1 MNNTYTMKTRPN
13 ILETGTPLFCDLYH
27 LTMAQAWFLDGKAE
41 DYKVSEAFFRKCPFG
56 GSYLMTAGLGEFMQW
71 LERWHFSKEDIES
84 LKNDRN
90 EDGSRIF
97 NDEFLQFLEG
107 QELKVTIRA
116 VPEGELVF
124 PNEPVYSVSG
134 PNWQVELAE
143 AALLNIF
150 NAQSLI
156 ATKASRMAYAAN
168 LDGKKRPLLEFG
180 VRRGHELGGFSETR
194 AAFIGGAAGTSNK
207 AAAKHYGIRAAGTM
221 AHSFVMSYEREVD
234 AFKAFMRGNPHNT
247 TLLVDTYDTREG
259 IKNAIRAAKE
269 TGIKL
274 MGIRIDSGDLAYW
287 GNEARRLL
295 CEAEMPDVR
304 LAASNDLDEYL
315 IENLIMVQK
324 APYDIF
330 AAGTKLV
337 TAYDTPALN
346 VGVTPI
352 ELRETVYL
360 CAPFVG
366 FPKTLNALGVI
377 NEVFAERGIKLP
389 LESQG
394 KTAEEERFAAGSA
407 IQQPLYGNEIKE
419 ALAVLPGN
427 MGEDAARFL
436 TEFCFGD
443 IYTRGGLDVKTREL
457 LAIGILVTTG
467 NMQTLQSHIAGSIR
481 AGNSPETVTAAI
493 IQCMPY
499 VGFPNA
505 LNALKVLKD
514 TLK

>member
-1 MNNTYTMKTRPN
+1 MLKGIM
-13 ILETGTPLFCDLYH
+13 GVAVAVLF
-27 LTMAQAWFLDGKAE
+27 
-41 DYKVSEAFFRKCPFG
+41 
-56 GSYLMTAGLGEFMQW
+56 
-71 LERWHFSKEDIES
+71 
-84 LKNDRN
+84 
-90 EDGSRIF
+90 
-97 NDEFLQFLEG
+97 
-107 QELKVTIRA
+107 
-116 VPEGELVF
+116 
-124 PNEPVYSVSG
+124 SVSAAPAAVTEQG
-134 PNWQVELAE
+134 GENMSRTEICKQNYRRLFNGE
-143 AALLNIF
+143 ALTDAGNDPEMMKMLQKYIF
-150 NAQSLI
+150 GEVFAVGSL
-156 ATKASRMAYAAN
+156 
-168 LDGKKRPLLEFG
+168 D
-180 VRRGHELGGFSETR
+180 
-194 AAFIGGAAGTSNK
+194 
-207 AAAKHYGIRAAGTM
+207 
-221 AHSFVMSYEREVD
+221 
-234 AFKAFMRGNPHNT
+234 
-247 TLLVDTYDTREG
+247 
-259 IKNAIRAAKE
+259 IKNR
-269 TGIKL
+269 
-274 MGIRIDSGDLAYW
+274 
-287 GNEARRLL
+287 
-295 CEAEMPDVR
+295 EMLTVVSLSAQQALPQ
-304 LAASNDLDEYL
+304 L
-315 IENLIMVQK
+315 K
-324 APYDIF
+324 AH
-330 AAGTKLV
+330 ANA
-337 TAYDTPALN
+337 ALN

-419 ALAVLPGN
+419 VLAGLPGN

>member
-1 MNNTYTMKTRPN
+1 MLKGIMGVAVAVLFSVSAAPAAVTEQGGENMSRTEICKQNYRRLFNGEALTDAGNDPEMMKMLQKYIFGEVFAVGSLDIKTR
-13 ILETGTPLFCDLYH
+13 EM
-27 LTMAQAWFLDGKAE
+27 LTVVSLSAQQALPQLKAH
-41 DYKVSEAFFRKCPFG
+41 A
-56 GSYLMTAGLGEFMQW
+56 
-71 LERWHFSKEDIES
+71 
-84 LKNDRN
+84 
-90 EDGSRIF
+90 
-97 NDEFLQFLEG
+97 
-107 QELKVTIRA
+107 
-116 VPEGELVF
+116 
-124 PNEPVYSVSG
+124 
-134 PNWQVELAE
+134 
-143 AALLNIF
+143 
-150 NAQSLI
+150 NA
-156 ATKASRMAYAAN
+156 
-168 LDGKKRPLLEFG
+168 
-180 VRRGHELGGFSETR
+180 
-194 AAFIGGAAGTSNK
+194 
-207 AAAKHYGIRAAGTM
+207 
-221 AHSFVMSYEREVD
+221 
-234 AFKAFMRGNPHNT
+234 
-247 TLLVDTYDTREG
+247 
-259 IKNAIRAAKE
+259 
-269 TGIKL
+269 
-274 MGIRIDSGDLAYW
+274 
-287 GNEARRLL
+287 
-295 CEAEMPDVR
+295 
-304 LAASNDLDEYL
+304 
-315 IENLIMVQK
+315 
-324 APYDIF
+324 
-330 AAGTKLV
+330 
-337 TAYDTPALN
+337 ALN

-419 ALAVLPGN
+419 ALAGLPGN

-457 LAIGILVTTG
+457 LAIGIIVTTG

>member
-1 MNNTYTMKTRPN
+1 MLKGIMGVAVAVLFSVSAAPAAVTEQGGENMSRTEICKQNYRRLFNGEALTDAGNDPEMMKMLQKYIFGEVFAVGSLDIKTR
-13 ILETGTPLFCDLYH
+13 EM
-27 LTMAQAWFLDGKAE
+27 LTVVSLSAQQALPQLKAH
-41 DYKVSEAFFRKCPFG
+41 A
-56 GSYLMTAGLGEFMQW
+56 
-71 LERWHFSKEDIES
+71 
-84 LKNDRN
+84 
-90 EDGSRIF
+90 
-97 NDEFLQFLEG
+97 
-107 QELKVTIRA
+107 
-116 VPEGELVF
+116 
-124 PNEPVYSVSG
+124 
-134 PNWQVELAE
+134 
-143 AALLNIF
+143 
-150 NAQSLI
+150 NA
-156 ATKASRMAYAAN
+156 
-168 LDGKKRPLLEFG
+168 
-180 VRRGHELGGFSETR
+180 
-194 AAFIGGAAGTSNK
+194 
-207 AAAKHYGIRAAGTM
+207 
-221 AHSFVMSYEREVD
+221 
-234 AFKAFMRGNPHNT
+234 
-247 TLLVDTYDTREG
+247 
-259 IKNAIRAAKE
+259 
-269 TGIKL
+269 
-274 MGIRIDSGDLAYW
+274 
-287 GNEARRLL
+287 
-295 CEAEMPDVR
+295 
-304 LAASNDLDEYL
+304 
-315 IENLIMVQK
+315 
-324 APYDIF
+324 
-330 AAGTKLV
+330 
-337 TAYDTPALN
+337 ALN

-419 ALAVLPGN
+419 VLAGLPGN

>member
-1 MNNTYTMKTRPN
+1 MLKGIMGVAVAVLFSVSAAAAAVIEQGGENMSRTEICKQNYRRLFNGEALTDAGNDPEMMKMLQKYIFGEVFAVGSLDIKTR
-13 ILETGTPLFCDLYH
+13 EM
-27 LTMAQAWFLDGKAE
+27 LTVVSLSAQQALPQLKAH
-41 DYKVSEAFFRKCPFG
+41 A
-56 GSYLMTAGLGEFMQW
+56 
-71 LERWHFSKEDIES
+71 
-84 LKNDRN
+84 
-90 EDGSRIF
+90 
-97 NDEFLQFLEG
+97 
-107 QELKVTIRA
+107 
-116 VPEGELVF
+116 
-124 PNEPVYSVSG
+124 
-134 PNWQVELAE
+134 
-143 AALLNIF
+143 
-150 NAQSLI
+150 NA
-156 ATKASRMAYAAN
+156 
-168 LDGKKRPLLEFG
+168 
-180 VRRGHELGGFSETR
+180 
-194 AAFIGGAAGTSNK
+194 
-207 AAAKHYGIRAAGTM
+207 
-221 AHSFVMSYEREVD
+221 
-234 AFKAFMRGNPHNT
+234 
-247 TLLVDTYDTREG
+247 
-259 IKNAIRAAKE
+259 
-269 TGIKL
+269 
-274 MGIRIDSGDLAYW
+274 
-287 GNEARRLL
+287 
-295 CEAEMPDVR
+295 
-304 LAASNDLDEYL
+304 
-315 IENLIMVQK
+315 
-324 APYDIF
+324 
-330 AAGTKLV
+330 
-337 TAYDTPALN
+337 ALN

-419 ALAVLPGN
+419 ALAGLPGN

>member
-1 MNNTYTMKTRPN
+1 MLKGIM
-13 ILETGTPLFCDLYH
+13 GVAVAVLF
-27 LTMAQAWFLDGKAE
+27 
-41 DYKVSEAFFRKCPFG
+41 
-56 GSYLMTAGLGEFMQW
+56 
-71 LERWHFSKEDIES
+71 
-84 LKNDRN
+84 
-90 EDGSRIF
+90 
-97 NDEFLQFLEG
+97 
-107 QELKVTIRA
+107 
-116 VPEGELVF
+116 
-124 PNEPVYSVSG
+124 SVSAAPAAVTEQG
-134 PNWQVELAE
+134 GENMSRTEICKQNYRRLFNGE
-143 AALLNIF
+143 ALTDVGNDPEMMKMLQKYIF
-150 NAQSLI
+150 GEVFAVGSL
-156 ATKASRMAYAAN
+156 
-168 LDGKKRPLLEFG
+168 D
-180 VRRGHELGGFSETR
+180 
-194 AAFIGGAAGTSNK
+194 
-207 AAAKHYGIRAAGTM
+207 
-221 AHSFVMSYEREVD
+221 
-234 AFKAFMRGNPHNT
+234 
-247 TLLVDTYDTREG
+247 
-259 IKNAIRAAKE
+259 IKNR
-269 TGIKL
+269 
-274 MGIRIDSGDLAYW
+274 
-287 GNEARRLL
+287 
-295 CEAEMPDVR
+295 EMLTVVSLSAQQALPQ
-304 LAASNDLDEYL
+304 L
-315 IENLIMVQK
+315 K
-324 APYDIF
+324 AH
-330 AAGTKLV
+330 ANA
-337 TAYDTPALN
+337 ALN

-419 ALAVLPGN
+419 ALAGLPGN

-467 NMQTLQSHIAGSIR
+467 NMQTLQSHIVGSIR

>member
-1 MNNTYTMKTRPN
+1 MLKGIMGVAVAVLFSVSAAPAAVTEQGGENMSRTEICKQNYRRLFNGEALTDAGNDPEMMKMLQKYIFGEVFAVGSLDIKTR
-13 ILETGTPLFCDLYH
+13 EM
-27 LTMAQAWFLDGKAE
+27 LTVVSLSAQQALPQLKAH
-41 DYKVSEAFFRKCPFG
+41 A
-56 GSYLMTAGLGEFMQW
+56 
-71 LERWHFSKEDIES
+71 
-84 LKNDRN
+84 
-90 EDGSRIF
+90 
-97 NDEFLQFLEG
+97 
-107 QELKVTIRA
+107 
-116 VPEGELVF
+116 
-124 PNEPVYSVSG
+124 
-134 PNWQVELAE
+134 
-143 AALLNIF
+143 
-150 NAQSLI
+150 NA
-156 ATKASRMAYAAN
+156 
-168 LDGKKRPLLEFG
+168 
-180 VRRGHELGGFSETR
+180 
-194 AAFIGGAAGTSNK
+194 
-207 AAAKHYGIRAAGTM
+207 
-221 AHSFVMSYEREVD
+221 
-234 AFKAFMRGNPHNT
+234 
-247 TLLVDTYDTREG
+247 
-259 IKNAIRAAKE
+259 
-269 TGIKL
+269 
-274 MGIRIDSGDLAYW
+274 
-287 GNEARRLL
+287 
-295 CEAEMPDVR
+295 
-304 LAASNDLDEYL
+304 
-315 IENLIMVQK
+315 
-324 APYDIF
+324 
-330 AAGTKLV
+330 
-337 TAYDTPALN
+337 ALN

-366 FPKTLNALGVI
+366 FPKTLHALGVI

-419 ALAVLPGN
+419 ALAGLPGN

>member
-1 MNNTYTMKTRPN
+1 MLKGIMGVAVAVLFSVSAAPAAVTEQGGENMSRTEICKQNYRRLFNGEALTDAGNDPEMMKMLQKYIFGEVFAVGSLDIKTR
-13 ILETGTPLFCDLYH
+13 EM
-27 LTMAQAWFLDGKAE
+27 LTVVSLSAQQALPQLKAH
-41 DYKVSEAFFRKCPFG
+41 A
-56 GSYLMTAGLGEFMQW
+56 
-71 LERWHFSKEDIES
+71 
-84 LKNDRN
+84 
-90 EDGSRIF
+90 
-97 NDEFLQFLEG
+97 
-107 QELKVTIRA
+107 
-116 VPEGELVF
+116 
-124 PNEPVYSVSG
+124 
-134 PNWQVELAE
+134 
-143 AALLNIF
+143 
-150 NAQSLI
+150 NA
-156 ATKASRMAYAAN
+156 
-168 LDGKKRPLLEFG
+168 
-180 VRRGHELGGFSETR
+180 
-194 AAFIGGAAGTSNK
+194 
-207 AAAKHYGIRAAGTM
+207 
-221 AHSFVMSYEREVD
+221 
-234 AFKAFMRGNPHNT
+234 
-247 TLLVDTYDTREG
+247 
-259 IKNAIRAAKE
+259 
-269 TGIKL
+269 
-274 MGIRIDSGDLAYW
+274 
-287 GNEARRLL
+287 
-295 CEAEMPDVR
+295 
-304 LAASNDLDEYL
+304 
-315 IENLIMVQK
+315 
-324 APYDIF
+324 
-330 AAGTKLV
+330 
-337 TAYDTPALN
+337 ALN

-394 KTAEEERFAAGSA
+394 KTAEEERFAAGFA
-407 IQQPLYGNEIKE
+407 IQQPLYVNEIKE
-419 ALAVLPGN
+419 ALAGLPGN

>member
-1 MNNTYTMKTRPN
+1 MLKGIMGVAVAVLFSVSAAPAAVTEQGGENMSRTEICKQNYRRLFNGEALIDAGNDPEMMKMLQKYIFGEVFAVGSLDIKTR
-13 ILETGTPLFCDLYH
+13 EM
-27 LTMAQAWFLDGKAE
+27 LTVVSLSAQQALPQLKAH
-41 DYKVSEAFFRKCPFG
+41 A
-56 GSYLMTAGLGEFMQW
+56 
-71 LERWHFSKEDIES
+71 
-84 LKNDRN
+84 
-90 EDGSRIF
+90 
-97 NDEFLQFLEG
+97 
-107 QELKVTIRA
+107 
-116 VPEGELVF
+116 
-124 PNEPVYSVSG
+124 
-134 PNWQVELAE
+134 
-143 AALLNIF
+143 
-150 NAQSLI
+150 NA
-156 ATKASRMAYAAN
+156 
-168 LDGKKRPLLEFG
+168 
-180 VRRGHELGGFSETR
+180 
-194 AAFIGGAAGTSNK
+194 
-207 AAAKHYGIRAAGTM
+207 
-221 AHSFVMSYEREVD
+221 
-234 AFKAFMRGNPHNT
+234 
-247 TLLVDTYDTREG
+247 
-259 IKNAIRAAKE
+259 
-269 TGIKL
+269 
-274 MGIRIDSGDLAYW
+274 
-287 GNEARRLL
+287 
-295 CEAEMPDVR
+295 
-304 LAASNDLDEYL
+304 
-315 IENLIMVQK
+315 
-324 APYDIF
+324 
-330 AAGTKLV
+330 
-337 TAYDTPALN
+337 ALN

-419 ALAVLPGN
+419 ALAGLPGN

>member
-1 MNNTYTMKTRPN
+1 MLKGIMGVAVAVLFSVSAAPAAVTEQGGENMSRTEICKQNYRRLFNGEALTDAGNDPEMMKMLQKYIFGEVFAVGSLDIKTR
-13 ILETGTPLFCDLYH
+13 EM
-27 LTMAQAWFLDGKAE
+27 LTVVSLSAQQALPQLKAH
-41 DYKVSEAFFRKCPFG
+41 A
-56 GSYLMTAGLGEFMQW
+56 
-71 LERWHFSKEDIES
+71 
-84 LKNDRN
+84 
-90 EDGSRIF
+90 
-97 NDEFLQFLEG
+97 
-107 QELKVTIRA
+107 
-116 VPEGELVF
+116 
-124 PNEPVYSVSG
+124 
-134 PNWQVELAE
+134 
-143 AALLNIF
+143 
-150 NAQSLI
+150 NA
-156 ATKASRMAYAAN
+156 
-168 LDGKKRPLLEFG
+168 
-180 VRRGHELGGFSETR
+180 
-194 AAFIGGAAGTSNK
+194 
-207 AAAKHYGIRAAGTM
+207 
-221 AHSFVMSYEREVD
+221 
-234 AFKAFMRGNPHNT
+234 
-247 TLLVDTYDTREG
+247 
-259 IKNAIRAAKE
+259 
-269 TGIKL
+269 
-274 MGIRIDSGDLAYW
+274 
-287 GNEARRLL
+287 
-295 CEAEMPDVR
+295 
-304 LAASNDLDEYL
+304 
-315 IENLIMVQK
+315 
-324 APYDIF
+324 
-330 AAGTKLV
+330 
-337 TAYDTPALN
+337 ALN

-394 KTAEEERFAAGSA
+394 KTDEEERFAAGSA

-419 ALAVLPGN
+419 ALAGLPGN

>member
-1 MNNTYTMKTRPN
+1 MSRTEICKQNYRRLFKGEALTDAGNDPEMMKMLQKYIFGEVFAVGSLDIKTR
-13 ILETGTPLFCDLYH
+13 EM
-27 LTMAQAWFLDGKAE
+27 LTVVSLSAQQALPQLKAH
-41 DYKVSEAFFRKCPFG
+41 A
-56 GSYLMTAGLGEFMQW
+56 
-71 LERWHFSKEDIES
+71 
-84 LKNDRN
+84 
-90 EDGSRIF
+90 
-97 NDEFLQFLEG
+97 
-107 QELKVTIRA
+107 
-116 VPEGELVF
+116 
-124 PNEPVYSVSG
+124 
-134 PNWQVELAE
+134 
-143 AALLNIF
+143 
-150 NAQSLI
+150 NA
-156 ATKASRMAYAAN
+156 
-168 LDGKKRPLLEFG
+168 
-180 VRRGHELGGFSETR
+180 
-194 AAFIGGAAGTSNK
+194 
-207 AAAKHYGIRAAGTM
+207 
-221 AHSFVMSYEREVD
+221 
-234 AFKAFMRGNPHNT
+234 
-247 TLLVDTYDTREG
+247 
-259 IKNAIRAAKE
+259 
-269 TGIKL
+269 
-274 MGIRIDSGDLAYW
+274 
-287 GNEARRLL
+287 
-295 CEAEMPDVR
+295 
-304 LAASNDLDEYL
+304 
-315 IENLIMVQK
+315 
-324 APYDIF
+324 
-330 AAGTKLV
+330 
-337 TAYDTPALN
+337 ALN

-419 ALAVLPGN
+419 ALAGLPGN

-467 NMQTLQSHIAGSIR
+467 NMQTLQSHIVGSIR

>member
-1 MNNTYTMKTRPN
+1 MLKGIMGVAVAVLFSVSAAPAAVTEQGGENMSRTEICKQNYRRLFNGEALTDAGNDPEMMKMLQKYIFGEVFAVGSLDIKTR
-13 ILETGTPLFCDLYH
+13 EM
-27 LTMAQAWFLDGKAE
+27 LTVVSLSVQQALPQLKAH
-41 DYKVSEAFFRKCPFG
+41 A
-56 GSYLMTAGLGEFMQW
+56 
-71 LERWHFSKEDIES
+71 
-84 LKNDRN
+84 
-90 EDGSRIF
+90 
-97 NDEFLQFLEG
+97 
-107 QELKVTIRA
+107 
-116 VPEGELVF
+116 
-124 PNEPVYSVSG
+124 
-134 PNWQVELAE
+134 
-143 AALLNIF
+143 
-150 NAQSLI
+150 NA
-156 ATKASRMAYAAN
+156 
-168 LDGKKRPLLEFG
+168 
-180 VRRGHELGGFSETR
+180 
-194 AAFIGGAAGTSNK
+194 
-207 AAAKHYGIRAAGTM
+207 
-221 AHSFVMSYEREVD
+221 
-234 AFKAFMRGNPHNT
+234 
-247 TLLVDTYDTREG
+247 
-259 IKNAIRAAKE
+259 
-269 TGIKL
+269 
-274 MGIRIDSGDLAYW
+274 
-287 GNEARRLL
+287 
-295 CEAEMPDVR
+295 
-304 LAASNDLDEYL
+304 
-315 IENLIMVQK
+315 
-324 APYDIF
+324 
-330 AAGTKLV
+330 
-337 TAYDTPALN
+337 ALN

-419 ALAVLPGN
+419 ALAGLPGN

>member
-1 MNNTYTMKTRPN
+1 MLKGIMGVAVAVLFSVSAAPAAVTEQGGENMSRTEICKQNYRRLFKGEALTDAGNDPEMMKMLQKYIFGEVFAVGSLDIKTR
-13 ILETGTPLFCDLYH
+13 EM
-27 LTMAQAWFLDGKAE
+27 LTVVSLSAQQALPQLKAH
-41 DYKVSEAFFRKCPFG
+41 A
-56 GSYLMTAGLGEFMQW
+56 
-71 LERWHFSKEDIES
+71 
-84 LKNDRN
+84 
-90 EDGSRIF
+90 
-97 NDEFLQFLEG
+97 
-107 QELKVTIRA
+107 
-116 VPEGELVF
+116 
-124 PNEPVYSVSG
+124 
-134 PNWQVELAE
+134 
-143 AALLNIF
+143 
-150 NAQSLI
+150 NA
-156 ATKASRMAYAAN
+156 
-168 LDGKKRPLLEFG
+168 
-180 VRRGHELGGFSETR
+180 
-194 AAFIGGAAGTSNK
+194 
-207 AAAKHYGIRAAGTM
+207 
-221 AHSFVMSYEREVD
+221 
-234 AFKAFMRGNPHNT
+234 
-247 TLLVDTYDTREG
+247 
-259 IKNAIRAAKE
+259 
-269 TGIKL
+269 
-274 MGIRIDSGDLAYW
+274 
-287 GNEARRLL
+287 
-295 CEAEMPDVR
+295 
-304 LAASNDLDEYL
+304 
-315 IENLIMVQK
+315 
-324 APYDIF
+324 
-330 AAGTKLV
+330 
-337 TAYDTPALN
+337 ALN

-419 ALAVLPGN
+419 ALAGLPGN

>member
-1 MNNTYTMKTRPN
+1 MLKGIMGVAVAVLFSVSAAPAAVTEQGGENMSRTEICKQNYRRLFNGEALTDAGNDPEMMKMLQKYIFGEVFAVGSLDIKTR
-13 ILETGTPLFCDLYH
+13 EM
-27 LTMAQAWFLDGKAE
+27 LTVVSLSAQQALPQLKAH
-41 DYKVSEAFFRKCPFG
+41 A
-56 GSYLMTAGLGEFMQW
+56 
-71 LERWHFSKEDIES
+71 
-84 LKNDRN
+84 
-90 EDGSRIF
+90 
-97 NDEFLQFLEG
+97 
-107 QELKVTIRA
+107 
-116 VPEGELVF
+116 
-124 PNEPVYSVSG
+124 
-134 PNWQVELAE
+134 
-143 AALLNIF
+143 
-150 NAQSLI
+150 NA
-156 ATKASRMAYAAN
+156 
-168 LDGKKRPLLEFG
+168 
-180 VRRGHELGGFSETR
+180 
-194 AAFIGGAAGTSNK
+194 
-207 AAAKHYGIRAAGTM
+207 
-221 AHSFVMSYEREVD
+221 
-234 AFKAFMRGNPHNT
+234 
-247 TLLVDTYDTREG
+247 
-259 IKNAIRAAKE
+259 
-269 TGIKL
+269 
-274 MGIRIDSGDLAYW
+274 
-287 GNEARRLL
+287 
-295 CEAEMPDVR
+295 
-304 LAASNDLDEYL
+304 
-315 IENLIMVQK
+315 
-324 APYDIF
+324 
-330 AAGTKLV
+330 
-337 TAYDTPALN
+337 ALN

-389 LESQG
+389 LESQW

-419 ALAVLPGN
+419 ALAGLPGN

>member
-1 MNNTYTMKTRPN
+1 MSRTEICKQNYRRLFNGEALTDAGNDPEMMKMLQKYIFGEVFAVGSLDIKTR
-13 ILETGTPLFCDLYH
+13 EM
-27 LTMAQAWFLDGKAE
+27 LTVVSLSAQQALPQLKAH
-41 DYKVSEAFFRKCPFG
+41 A
-56 GSYLMTAGLGEFMQW
+56 
-71 LERWHFSKEDIES
+71 
-84 LKNDRN
+84 
-90 EDGSRIF
+90 
-97 NDEFLQFLEG
+97 
-107 QELKVTIRA
+107 
-116 VPEGELVF
+116 
-124 PNEPVYSVSG
+124 
-134 PNWQVELAE
+134 
-143 AALLNIF
+143 
-150 NAQSLI
+150 NA
-156 ATKASRMAYAAN
+156 
-168 LDGKKRPLLEFG
+168 
-180 VRRGHELGGFSETR
+180 
-194 AAFIGGAAGTSNK
+194 
-207 AAAKHYGIRAAGTM
+207 
-221 AHSFVMSYEREVD
+221 
-234 AFKAFMRGNPHNT
+234 
-247 TLLVDTYDTREG
+247 
-259 IKNAIRAAKE
+259 
-269 TGIKL
+269 
-274 MGIRIDSGDLAYW
+274 
-287 GNEARRLL
+287 
-295 CEAEMPDVR
+295 
-304 LAASNDLDEYL
+304 
-315 IENLIMVQK
+315 
-324 APYDIF
+324 
-330 AAGTKLV
+330 
-337 TAYDTPALN
+337 ALN

-394 KTAEEERFAAGSA
+394 KTAEEERFAAGFV

-419 ALAVLPGN
+419 ALAGLPGN

>member
-1 MNNTYTMKTRPN
+1 MLKGIMGVAVAVLFSVSVASAAVIEQGGENMSRTEICKQNYRRLFNGEALTDAGNDPEMMKMIQKYIFGEVFAVGSLDIKTR
-13 ILETGTPLFCDLYH
+13 EM
-27 LTMAQAWFLDGKAE
+27 LTVVSLSAQQALPQLKAH
-41 DYKVSEAFFRKCPFG
+41 A
-56 GSYLMTAGLGEFMQW
+56 
-71 LERWHFSKEDIES
+71 
-84 LKNDRN
+84 
-90 EDGSRIF
+90 
-97 NDEFLQFLEG
+97 
-107 QELKVTIRA
+107 
-116 VPEGELVF
+116 
-124 PNEPVYSVSG
+124 
-134 PNWQVELAE
+134 
-143 AALLNIF
+143 
-150 NAQSLI
+150 NA
-156 ATKASRMAYAAN
+156 
-168 LDGKKRPLLEFG
+168 
-180 VRRGHELGGFSETR
+180 
-194 AAFIGGAAGTSNK
+194 
-207 AAAKHYGIRAAGTM
+207 
-221 AHSFVMSYEREVD
+221 
-234 AFKAFMRGNPHNT
+234 
-247 TLLVDTYDTREG
+247 
-259 IKNAIRAAKE
+259 
-269 TGIKL
+269 
-274 MGIRIDSGDLAYW
+274 
-287 GNEARRLL
+287 
-295 CEAEMPDVR
+295 
-304 LAASNDLDEYL
+304 
-315 IENLIMVQK
+315 
-324 APYDIF
+324 
-330 AAGTKLV
+330 
-337 TAYDTPALN
+337 ALN

-419 ALAVLPGN
+419 ALAWLPGN

-436 TEFCFGD
+436 TEFCSGD

>member
-1 MNNTYTMKTRPN
+1 MLKGIMGVAVAVLFSVSAASAAVIEQGGENMSRTEICKQNYRRLFNGEALTDVGNDPEMMKMLQKYIFGEVFAVGSLDIKTR
-13 ILETGTPLFCDLYH
+13 EM
-27 LTMAQAWFLDGKAE
+27 LTVVSLSVQQALPQLKAH
-41 DYKVSEAFFRKCPFG
+41 A
-56 GSYLMTAGLGEFMQW
+56 
-71 LERWHFSKEDIES
+71 
-84 LKNDRN
+84 
-90 EDGSRIF
+90 
-97 NDEFLQFLEG
+97 
-107 QELKVTIRA
+107 
-116 VPEGELVF
+116 
-124 PNEPVYSVSG
+124 
-134 PNWQVELAE
+134 
-143 AALLNIF
+143 
-150 NAQSLI
+150 NA
-156 ATKASRMAYAAN
+156 
-168 LDGKKRPLLEFG
+168 
-180 VRRGHELGGFSETR
+180 
-194 AAFIGGAAGTSNK
+194 
-207 AAAKHYGIRAAGTM
+207 
-221 AHSFVMSYEREVD
+221 
-234 AFKAFMRGNPHNT
+234 
-247 TLLVDTYDTREG
+247 
-259 IKNAIRAAKE
+259 
-269 TGIKL
+269 
-274 MGIRIDSGDLAYW
+274 
-287 GNEARRLL
+287 
-295 CEAEMPDVR
+295 
-304 LAASNDLDEYL
+304 
-315 IENLIMVQK
+315 
-324 APYDIF
+324 
-330 AAGTKLV
+330 
-337 TAYDTPALN
+337 ALN

-419 ALAVLPGN
+419 ALAGLPGN

>member
-1 MNNTYTMKTRPN
+1 MLKGIM
-13 ILETGTPLFCDLYH
+13 GVAVAVLF
-27 LTMAQAWFLDGKAE
+27 
-41 DYKVSEAFFRKCPFG
+41 
-56 GSYLMTAGLGEFMQW
+56 
-71 LERWHFSKEDIES
+71 
-84 LKNDRN
+84 
-90 EDGSRIF
+90 
-97 NDEFLQFLEG
+97 
-107 QELKVTIRA
+107 
-116 VPEGELVF
+116 
-124 PNEPVYSVSG
+124 SVSAAPAAVTEQG
-134 PNWQVELAE
+134 GENMSRTEICKQNYRRLFNGE
-143 AALLNIF
+143 ALTDVGNDPEMMKMLQKYIF
-150 NAQSLI
+150 GEVFAVGSL
-156 ATKASRMAYAAN
+156 
-168 LDGKKRPLLEFG
+168 D
-180 VRRGHELGGFSETR
+180 
-194 AAFIGGAAGTSNK
+194 
-207 AAAKHYGIRAAGTM
+207 
-221 AHSFVMSYEREVD
+221 
-234 AFKAFMRGNPHNT
+234 
-247 TLLVDTYDTREG
+247 
-259 IKNAIRAAKE
+259 IKNR
-269 TGIKL
+269 
-274 MGIRIDSGDLAYW
+274 
-287 GNEARRLL
+287 
-295 CEAEMPDVR
+295 EMLTVVSLSAQQALPQ
-304 LAASNDLDEYL
+304 L
-315 IENLIMVQK
+315 K
-324 APYDIF
+324 AH
-330 AAGTKLV
+330 ANA
-337 TAYDTPALN
+337 ALN

-419 ALAVLPGN
+419 ALAGLPGN

>member
-1 MNNTYTMKTRPN
+1 MLKGIMGVAVAVLFSVSAAPAAVTEQGGENMSRTEICKQNYRRLFNGEALTDAGNDPEMMKMLQKYIFGEVFAVGSLDIKTR
-13 ILETGTPLFCDLYH
+13 EM
-27 LTMAQAWFLDGKAE
+27 LTVVSLSAQQALPQLKAH
-41 DYKVSEAFFRKCPFG
+41 A
-56 GSYLMTAGLGEFMQW
+56 
-71 LERWHFSKEDIES
+71 
-84 LKNDRN
+84 
-90 EDGSRIF
+90 
-97 NDEFLQFLEG
+97 
-107 QELKVTIRA
+107 
-116 VPEGELVF
+116 
-124 PNEPVYSVSG
+124 
-134 PNWQVELAE
+134 
-143 AALLNIF
+143 
-150 NAQSLI
+150 NA
-156 ATKASRMAYAAN
+156 
-168 LDGKKRPLLEFG
+168 
-180 VRRGHELGGFSETR
+180 
-194 AAFIGGAAGTSNK
+194 
-207 AAAKHYGIRAAGTM
+207 
-221 AHSFVMSYEREVD
+221 
-234 AFKAFMRGNPHNT
+234 
-247 TLLVDTYDTREG
+247 
-259 IKNAIRAAKE
+259 
-269 TGIKL
+269 
-274 MGIRIDSGDLAYW
+274 
-287 GNEARRLL
+287 
-295 CEAEMPDVR
+295 
-304 LAASNDLDEYL
+304 
-315 IENLIMVQK
+315 
-324 APYDIF
+324 
-330 AAGTKLV
+330 
-337 TAYDTPALN
+337 ALN
-346 VGVTPI
+346 VVVTPI

-419 ALAVLPGN
+419 ALAGLPGN

>member
-1 MNNTYTMKTRPN
+1 MLKGIMGVAVAVLFSVSAASAAVIEQGGENMSRTEICKQNYRRLFNGEALTDAGNDPEMMKMLQKYIFGEVFAVGSLDIKTRE
-13 ILETGTPLFCDLYH
+13 ILTVVSLS
-27 LTMAQAWFLDGKAE
+27 AQQALPQLKAH
-41 DYKVSEAFFRKCPFG
+41 A
-56 GSYLMTAGLGEFMQW
+56 
-71 LERWHFSKEDIES
+71 
-84 LKNDRN
+84 
-90 EDGSRIF
+90 
-97 NDEFLQFLEG
+97 
-107 QELKVTIRA
+107 
-116 VPEGELVF
+116 
-124 PNEPVYSVSG
+124 
-134 PNWQVELAE
+134 
-143 AALLNIF
+143 
-150 NAQSLI
+150 NA
-156 ATKASRMAYAAN
+156 
-168 LDGKKRPLLEFG
+168 
-180 VRRGHELGGFSETR
+180 
-194 AAFIGGAAGTSNK
+194 
-207 AAAKHYGIRAAGTM
+207 
-221 AHSFVMSYEREVD
+221 
-234 AFKAFMRGNPHNT
+234 
-247 TLLVDTYDTREG
+247 
-259 IKNAIRAAKE
+259 
-269 TGIKL
+269 
-274 MGIRIDSGDLAYW
+274 
-287 GNEARRLL
+287 
-295 CEAEMPDVR
+295 
-304 LAASNDLDEYL
+304 
-315 IENLIMVQK
+315 
-324 APYDIF
+324 
-330 AAGTKLV
+330 
-337 TAYDTPALN
+337 ALN

-419 ALAVLPGN
+419 ALAGLPGN

>member
-1 MNNTYTMKTRPN
+1 MLKGIMGVAVAVLFSVSAAPAAVTEQGGENMSRTEICKQNYRRLFKGEALTDAGNDPEMMKMLQKYIFGEVFAVGSLDIKTR
-13 ILETGTPLFCDLYH
+13 EM
-27 LTMAQAWFLDGKAE
+27 LTVVSLSAQQALPQLKAH
-41 DYKVSEAFFRKCPFG
+41 A
-56 GSYLMTAGLGEFMQW
+56 
-71 LERWHFSKEDIES
+71 
-84 LKNDRN
+84 
-90 EDGSRIF
+90 
-97 NDEFLQFLEG
+97 
-107 QELKVTIRA
+107 
-116 VPEGELVF
+116 
-124 PNEPVYSVSG
+124 
-134 PNWQVELAE
+134 
-143 AALLNIF
+143 
-150 NAQSLI
+150 NA
-156 ATKASRMAYAAN
+156 
-168 LDGKKRPLLEFG
+168 
-180 VRRGHELGGFSETR
+180 
-194 AAFIGGAAGTSNK
+194 
-207 AAAKHYGIRAAGTM
+207 
-221 AHSFVMSYEREVD
+221 
-234 AFKAFMRGNPHNT
+234 
-247 TLLVDTYDTREG
+247 
-259 IKNAIRAAKE
+259 
-269 TGIKL
+269 
-274 MGIRIDSGDLAYW
+274 
-287 GNEARRLL
+287 
-295 CEAEMPDVR
+295 
-304 LAASNDLDEYL
+304 
-315 IENLIMVQK
+315 
-324 APYDIF
+324 
-330 AAGTKLV
+330 
-337 TAYDTPALN
+337 ALN

-389 LESQG
+389 LEIQG

-419 ALAVLPGN
+419 ALAGLPGN

>member
-1 MNNTYTMKTRPN
+1 MSRTEICKQNYRRLFNGEALTDAGNDPEMMKMLQKYIFGEVFAVGSLDIKTR
-13 ILETGTPLFCDLYH
+13 EM
-27 LTMAQAWFLDGKAE
+27 LTVVSLSAQQALPQLKAH
-41 DYKVSEAFFRKCPFG
+41 A
-56 GSYLMTAGLGEFMQW
+56 
-71 LERWHFSKEDIES
+71 
-84 LKNDRN
+84 
-90 EDGSRIF
+90 
-97 NDEFLQFLEG
+97 
-107 QELKVTIRA
+107 
-116 VPEGELVF
+116 
-124 PNEPVYSVSG
+124 
-134 PNWQVELAE
+134 
-143 AALLNIF
+143 
-150 NAQSLI
+150 NA
-156 ATKASRMAYAAN
+156 
-168 LDGKKRPLLEFG
+168 
-180 VRRGHELGGFSETR
+180 
-194 AAFIGGAAGTSNK
+194 
-207 AAAKHYGIRAAGTM
+207 
-221 AHSFVMSYEREVD
+221 
-234 AFKAFMRGNPHNT
+234 
-247 TLLVDTYDTREG
+247 
-259 IKNAIRAAKE
+259 
-269 TGIKL
+269 
-274 MGIRIDSGDLAYW
+274 
-287 GNEARRLL
+287 
-295 CEAEMPDVR
+295 
-304 LAASNDLDEYL
+304 
-315 IENLIMVQK
+315 
-324 APYDIF
+324 
-330 AAGTKLV
+330 
-337 TAYDTPALN
+337 ALN

-394 KTAEEERFAAGSA
+394 KTAEEERFAAGFA

-419 ALAVLPGN
+419 ALAGLPGN

>member
-1 MNNTYTMKTRPN
+1 MLKGIMGVAVAVLFSVSAASAAVIEQGGENMSRTEICKQNYRRLFNGEALTDAGNDPEMMKMLQKYIFGEVFAVGSLDIKTR
-13 ILETGTPLFCDLYH
+13 EM
-27 LTMAQAWFLDGKAE
+27 LTVVSLSAQQALPQLKAH
-41 DYKVSEAFFRKCPFG
+41 A
-56 GSYLMTAGLGEFMQW
+56 
-71 LERWHFSKEDIES
+71 
-84 LKNDRN
+84 
-90 EDGSRIF
+90 
-97 NDEFLQFLEG
+97 
-107 QELKVTIRA
+107 
-116 VPEGELVF
+116 
-124 PNEPVYSVSG
+124 
-134 PNWQVELAE
+134 
-143 AALLNIF
+143 
-150 NAQSLI
+150 NA
-156 ATKASRMAYAAN
+156 
-168 LDGKKRPLLEFG
+168 
-180 VRRGHELGGFSETR
+180 
-194 AAFIGGAAGTSNK
+194 
-207 AAAKHYGIRAAGTM
+207 
-221 AHSFVMSYEREVD
+221 
-234 AFKAFMRGNPHNT
+234 
-247 TLLVDTYDTREG
+247 
-259 IKNAIRAAKE
+259 
-269 TGIKL
+269 
-274 MGIRIDSGDLAYW
+274 
-287 GNEARRLL
+287 
-295 CEAEMPDVR
+295 
-304 LAASNDLDEYL
+304 
-315 IENLIMVQK
+315 
-324 APYDIF
+324 
-330 AAGTKLV
+330 
-337 TAYDTPALN
+337 ALN

-419 ALAVLPGN
+419 ALAGLPGN

-481 AGNSPETVTAAI
+481 AGNSLETVTAAI

>member
-1 MNNTYTMKTRPN
+1 MLKGIMGVAVAVLFSVSAASAAVIEQGGENMSRTEICKQNYRRLFNGEALTDAGNDPEMMKMLQKYIFGEVFAVGSLDIKTR
-13 ILETGTPLFCDLYH
+13 EM
-27 LTMAQAWFLDGKAE
+27 LTVVSLSAQQALPQLKAH
-41 DYKVSEAFFRKCPFG
+41 A
-56 GSYLMTAGLGEFMQW
+56 
-71 LERWHFSKEDIES
+71 
-84 LKNDRN
+84 
-90 EDGSRIF
+90 
-97 NDEFLQFLEG
+97 
-107 QELKVTIRA
+107 
-116 VPEGELVF
+116 
-124 PNEPVYSVSG
+124 
-134 PNWQVELAE
+134 
-143 AALLNIF
+143 
-150 NAQSLI
+150 NA
-156 ATKASRMAYAAN
+156 
-168 LDGKKRPLLEFG
+168 
-180 VRRGHELGGFSETR
+180 
-194 AAFIGGAAGTSNK
+194 
-207 AAAKHYGIRAAGTM
+207 
-221 AHSFVMSYEREVD
+221 
-234 AFKAFMRGNPHNT
+234 
-247 TLLVDTYDTREG
+247 
-259 IKNAIRAAKE
+259 
-269 TGIKL
+269 
-274 MGIRIDSGDLAYW
+274 
-287 GNEARRLL
+287 
-295 CEAEMPDVR
+295 
-304 LAASNDLDEYL
+304 
-315 IENLIMVQK
+315 
-324 APYDIF
+324 
-330 AAGTKLV
+330 
-337 TAYDTPALN
+337 ALN

-394 KTAEEERFAAGSA
+394 KTDEEERFAAGSA

-419 ALAVLPGN
+419 ALAGLPGN

>member
-1 MNNTYTMKTRPN
+1 MLKGIMGVAVAVLFSVSAASAAVIEQGGENMSRTEICKQNYRRLFNGEALTDAGNDPEMMKMLQKYIFGEVFAVGSLDIKTR
-13 ILETGTPLFCDLYH
+13 EM
-27 LTMAQAWFLDGKAE
+27 LTVVSLSAQQALPQLKAH
-41 DYKVSEAFFRKCPFG
+41 A
-56 GSYLMTAGLGEFMQW
+56 
-71 LERWHFSKEDIES
+71 
-84 LKNDRN
+84 
-90 EDGSRIF
+90 
-97 NDEFLQFLEG
+97 
-107 QELKVTIRA
+107 
-116 VPEGELVF
+116 
-124 PNEPVYSVSG
+124 
-134 PNWQVELAE
+134 
-143 AALLNIF
+143 
-150 NAQSLI
+150 NA
-156 ATKASRMAYAAN
+156 
-168 LDGKKRPLLEFG
+168 
-180 VRRGHELGGFSETR
+180 
-194 AAFIGGAAGTSNK
+194 
-207 AAAKHYGIRAAGTM
+207 
-221 AHSFVMSYEREVD
+221 
-234 AFKAFMRGNPHNT
+234 
-247 TLLVDTYDTREG
+247 
-259 IKNAIRAAKE
+259 
-269 TGIKL
+269 
-274 MGIRIDSGDLAYW
+274 
-287 GNEARRLL
+287 
-295 CEAEMPDVR
+295 
-304 LAASNDLDEYL
+304 
-315 IENLIMVQK
+315 
-324 APYDIF
+324 
-330 AAGTKLV
+330 
-337 TAYDTPALN
+337 ALN

-389 LESQG
+389 LERQG
-394 KTAEEERFAAGSA
+394 KTDEEERFAAGSA

-419 ALAVLPGN
+419 ALAGLPGN

>member
-1 MNNTYTMKTRPN
+1 MLKGIM
-13 ILETGTPLFCDLYH
+13 GVAVAVLF
-27 LTMAQAWFLDGKAE
+27 
-41 DYKVSEAFFRKCPFG
+41 
-56 GSYLMTAGLGEFMQW
+56 
-71 LERWHFSKEDIES
+71 
-84 LKNDRN
+84 
-90 EDGSRIF
+90 
-97 NDEFLQFLEG
+97 
-107 QELKVTIRA
+107 
-116 VPEGELVF
+116 
-124 PNEPVYSVSG
+124 SVSAAPAAVTEQG
-134 PNWQVELAE
+134 GENMSRTEICKQNYRRLFNGE
-143 AALLNIF
+143 ALTDAGNDPEMMKMLQKYIF
-150 NAQSLI
+150 GEVFAVGSL
-156 ATKASRMAYAAN
+156 
-168 LDGKKRPLLEFG
+168 D
-180 VRRGHELGGFSETR
+180 
-194 AAFIGGAAGTSNK
+194 
-207 AAAKHYGIRAAGTM
+207 
-221 AHSFVMSYEREVD
+221 
-234 AFKAFMRGNPHNT
+234 
-247 TLLVDTYDTREG
+247 
-259 IKNAIRAAKE
+259 IKNR
-269 TGIKL
+269 
-274 MGIRIDSGDLAYW
+274 
-287 GNEARRLL
+287 
-295 CEAEMPDVR
+295 EMLTVVSLSAQQALPQ
-304 LAASNDLDEYL
+304 L
-315 IENLIMVQK
+315 K
-324 APYDIF
+324 AH
-330 AAGTKLV
+330 ANA
-337 TAYDTPALN
+337 ALN

-419 ALAVLPGN
+419 ALAGLPGN

>member
-1 MNNTYTMKTRPN
+1 MLKGIMGVAVAVLFSVSAAPAAVTEQGGENMSRTEICKQNYRRLFNGEALTDAGNDPEMMKMLQKYIFGEVFAVGSLDIKTR
-13 ILETGTPLFCDLYH
+13 EM
-27 LTMAQAWFLDGKAE
+27 LTVVSLSAQQALPQLKAH
-41 DYKVSEAFFRKCPFG
+41 A
-56 GSYLMTAGLGEFMQW
+56 
-71 LERWHFSKEDIES
+71 
-84 LKNDRN
+84 
-90 EDGSRIF
+90 
-97 NDEFLQFLEG
+97 
-107 QELKVTIRA
+107 
-116 VPEGELVF
+116 
-124 PNEPVYSVSG
+124 
-134 PNWQVELAE
+134 
-143 AALLNIF
+143 
-150 NAQSLI
+150 NA
-156 ATKASRMAYAAN
+156 
-168 LDGKKRPLLEFG
+168 
-180 VRRGHELGGFSETR
+180 
-194 AAFIGGAAGTSNK
+194 
-207 AAAKHYGIRAAGTM
+207 
-221 AHSFVMSYEREVD
+221 
-234 AFKAFMRGNPHNT
+234 
-247 TLLVDTYDTREG
+247 
-259 IKNAIRAAKE
+259 
-269 TGIKL
+269 
-274 MGIRIDSGDLAYW
+274 
-287 GNEARRLL
+287 
-295 CEAEMPDVR
+295 
-304 LAASNDLDEYL
+304 
-315 IENLIMVQK
+315 
-324 APYDIF
+324 
-330 AAGTKLV
+330 
-337 TAYDTPALN
+337 ALN

-419 ALAVLPGN
+419 ALAGLPGN

-443 IYTRGGLDVKTREL
+443 IYTRGGLDVKTRER

>member
-1 MNNTYTMKTRPN
+1 MLKGIMGVAVAVLFSVSAASAAVIEQGGENMSRTEICKQNYRRLFNGEALTDVGNDPEMMKMLQKYIFGEVFAVCSLDIKTR
-13 ILETGTPLFCDLYH
+13 EM
-27 LTMAQAWFLDGKAE
+27 LTVVSLSAQQALPQLKAH
-41 DYKVSEAFFRKCPFG
+41 A
-56 GSYLMTAGLGEFMQW
+56 
-71 LERWHFSKEDIES
+71 
-84 LKNDRN
+84 
-90 EDGSRIF
+90 
-97 NDEFLQFLEG
+97 
-107 QELKVTIRA
+107 
-116 VPEGELVF
+116 
-124 PNEPVYSVSG
+124 
-134 PNWQVELAE
+134 
-143 AALLNIF
+143 
-150 NAQSLI
+150 NA
-156 ATKASRMAYAAN
+156 
-168 LDGKKRPLLEFG
+168 
-180 VRRGHELGGFSETR
+180 
-194 AAFIGGAAGTSNK
+194 
-207 AAAKHYGIRAAGTM
+207 
-221 AHSFVMSYEREVD
+221 
-234 AFKAFMRGNPHNT
+234 
-247 TLLVDTYDTREG
+247 
-259 IKNAIRAAKE
+259 
-269 TGIKL
+269 
-274 MGIRIDSGDLAYW
+274 
-287 GNEARRLL
+287 
-295 CEAEMPDVR
+295 
-304 LAASNDLDEYL
+304 
-315 IENLIMVQK
+315 
-324 APYDIF
+324 
-330 AAGTKLV
+330 
-337 TAYDTPALN
+337 ALN

-419 ALAVLPGN
+419 ALAGLPGN

-467 NMQTLQSHIAGSIR
+467 NMQTLQSHIAGNIR

>member
-1 MNNTYTMKTRPN
+1 MLKGIMGVAVAVLFSVSAAPAAVTEQGGENMSRTEICKQNYRRLFNGEALTDAGNDPEMMKMLQKYIFGEVFAVGSLDIKTR
-13 ILETGTPLFCDLYH
+13 EM
-27 LTMAQAWFLDGKAE
+27 LTVVSLSAQQALPQLKAH
-41 DYKVSEAFFRKCPFG
+41 A
-56 GSYLMTAGLGEFMQW
+56 
-71 LERWHFSKEDIES
+71 
-84 LKNDRN
+84 
-90 EDGSRIF
+90 
-97 NDEFLQFLEG
+97 
-107 QELKVTIRA
+107 
-116 VPEGELVF
+116 
-124 PNEPVYSVSG
+124 
-134 PNWQVELAE
+134 
-143 AALLNIF
+143 
-150 NAQSLI
+150 NA
-156 ATKASRMAYAAN
+156 
-168 LDGKKRPLLEFG
+168 
-180 VRRGHELGGFSETR
+180 
-194 AAFIGGAAGTSNK
+194 
-207 AAAKHYGIRAAGTM
+207 
-221 AHSFVMSYEREVD
+221 
-234 AFKAFMRGNPHNT
+234 
-247 TLLVDTYDTREG
+247 
-259 IKNAIRAAKE
+259 
-269 TGIKL
+269 
-274 MGIRIDSGDLAYW
+274 
-287 GNEARRLL
+287 
-295 CEAEMPDVR
+295 
-304 LAASNDLDEYL
+304 
-315 IENLIMVQK
+315 
-324 APYDIF
+324 
-330 AAGTKLV
+330 
-337 TAYDTPALN
+337 ALN

-419 ALAVLPGN
+419 ALAGLPGN
-427 MGEDAARFL
+427 M
-436 TEFCFGD
+436 GD

>member
-1 MNNTYTMKTRPN
+1 MLKGIMGVAVAVLFSVSAAPAAVTEQGGENMSRTEICKQNYRRLFNGEALTDAGNDPEMMKMLQKYIFGEVFAVGSLDIKTR
-13 ILETGTPLFCDLYH
+13 EM
-27 LTMAQAWFLDGKAE
+27 LTVVSLSAQQALPQLKAH
-41 DYKVSEAFFRKCPFG
+41 A
-56 GSYLMTAGLGEFMQW
+56 
-71 LERWHFSKEDIES
+71 
-84 LKNDRN
+84 
-90 EDGSRIF
+90 
-97 NDEFLQFLEG
+97 
-107 QELKVTIRA
+107 
-116 VPEGELVF
+116 
-124 PNEPVYSVSG
+124 
-134 PNWQVELAE
+134 
-143 AALLNIF
+143 
-150 NAQSLI
+150 NA
-156 ATKASRMAYAAN
+156 
-168 LDGKKRPLLEFG
+168 
-180 VRRGHELGGFSETR
+180 
-194 AAFIGGAAGTSNK
+194 
-207 AAAKHYGIRAAGTM
+207 
-221 AHSFVMSYEREVD
+221 
-234 AFKAFMRGNPHNT
+234 
-247 TLLVDTYDTREG
+247 
-259 IKNAIRAAKE
+259 
-269 TGIKL
+269 
-274 MGIRIDSGDLAYW
+274 
-287 GNEARRLL
+287 
-295 CEAEMPDVR
+295 
-304 LAASNDLDEYL
+304 
-315 IENLIMVQK
+315 
-324 APYDIF
+324 
-330 AAGTKLV
+330 
-337 TAYDTPALN
+337 ALN

-419 ALAVLPGN
+419 ALAGLPGN

-457 LAIGILVTTG
+457 LEIGILVTTG

>member
-1 MNNTYTMKTRPN
+1 MLKGIMGVAVAVLFSVSAASAAVIEQGGENMSRTEICKQNYRRLFNGEALTDAGNDPEMMKMLQKYIFGEVFAVGSLDIKTR
-13 ILETGTPLFCDLYH
+13 EM
-27 LTMAQAWFLDGKAE
+27 LTVVSLSAQQALPQLKAH
-41 DYKVSEAFFRKCPFG
+41 A
-56 GSYLMTAGLGEFMQW
+56 
-71 LERWHFSKEDIES
+71 
-84 LKNDRN
+84 
-90 EDGSRIF
+90 
-97 NDEFLQFLEG
+97 
-107 QELKVTIRA
+107 
-116 VPEGELVF
+116 
-124 PNEPVYSVSG
+124 
-134 PNWQVELAE
+134 
-143 AALLNIF
+143 
-150 NAQSLI
+150 NA
-156 ATKASRMAYAAN
+156 
-168 LDGKKRPLLEFG
+168 
-180 VRRGHELGGFSETR
+180 
-194 AAFIGGAAGTSNK
+194 
-207 AAAKHYGIRAAGTM
+207 
-221 AHSFVMSYEREVD
+221 
-234 AFKAFMRGNPHNT
+234 
-247 TLLVDTYDTREG
+247 
-259 IKNAIRAAKE
+259 
-269 TGIKL
+269 
-274 MGIRIDSGDLAYW
+274 
-287 GNEARRLL
+287 
-295 CEAEMPDVR
+295 
-304 LAASNDLDEYL
+304 
-315 IENLIMVQK
+315 
-324 APYDIF
+324 
-330 AAGTKLV
+330 
-337 TAYDTPALN
+337 ALN

-394 KTAEEERFAAGSA
+394 KTDEEERFAAGSA

-419 ALAVLPGN
+419 ALAGLPGN

-467 NMQTLQSHIAGSIR
+467 NMQTLQSHIVGSIR

>member
-1 MNNTYTMKTRPN
+1 MLKGIMGVAVAVLFSVSAASAAVIEQGGENMSRTEICKQNYRRLCNGEALTDAGNDPEMMKMLQKYIFGEVFAVGSLDIKTR
-13 ILETGTPLFCDLYH
+13 EM
-27 LTMAQAWFLDGKAE
+27 LTVVSLSAQQALPQLKAH
-41 DYKVSEAFFRKCPFG
+41 A
-56 GSYLMTAGLGEFMQW
+56 
-71 LERWHFSKEDIES
+71 
-84 LKNDRN
+84 
-90 EDGSRIF
+90 
-97 NDEFLQFLEG
+97 
-107 QELKVTIRA
+107 
-116 VPEGELVF
+116 
-124 PNEPVYSVSG
+124 
-134 PNWQVELAE
+134 
-143 AALLNIF
+143 
-150 NAQSLI
+150 NA
-156 ATKASRMAYAAN
+156 
-168 LDGKKRPLLEFG
+168 
-180 VRRGHELGGFSETR
+180 
-194 AAFIGGAAGTSNK
+194 
-207 AAAKHYGIRAAGTM
+207 
-221 AHSFVMSYEREVD
+221 
-234 AFKAFMRGNPHNT
+234 
-247 TLLVDTYDTREG
+247 
-259 IKNAIRAAKE
+259 
-269 TGIKL
+269 
-274 MGIRIDSGDLAYW
+274 
-287 GNEARRLL
+287 
-295 CEAEMPDVR
+295 
-304 LAASNDLDEYL
+304 
-315 IENLIMVQK
+315 
-324 APYDIF
+324 
-330 AAGTKLV
+330 
-337 TAYDTPALN
+337 ALN

-419 ALAVLPGN
+419 ALAGLPGN

>member
-1 MNNTYTMKTRPN
+1 MLKGIMGVAVAVLFSVSVASAAVIEQGGENMSRTEICKQNYRRLFNGEALTDAGNDPEMMKMLQKYIFGEVFAVGSLDIKTREMMTVVS
-13 ILETGTPLFCDLYH
+13 LS
-27 LTMAQAWFLDGKAE
+27 AQQALPQLKAH
-41 DYKVSEAFFRKCPFG
+41 A
-56 GSYLMTAGLGEFMQW
+56 
-71 LERWHFSKEDIES
+71 
-84 LKNDRN
+84 
-90 EDGSRIF
+90 
-97 NDEFLQFLEG
+97 
-107 QELKVTIRA
+107 
-116 VPEGELVF
+116 
-124 PNEPVYSVSG
+124 
-134 PNWQVELAE
+134 
-143 AALLNIF
+143 
-150 NAQSLI
+150 NA
-156 ATKASRMAYAAN
+156 
-168 LDGKKRPLLEFG
+168 
-180 VRRGHELGGFSETR
+180 
-194 AAFIGGAAGTSNK
+194 
-207 AAAKHYGIRAAGTM
+207 
-221 AHSFVMSYEREVD
+221 
-234 AFKAFMRGNPHNT
+234 
-247 TLLVDTYDTREG
+247 
-259 IKNAIRAAKE
+259 
-269 TGIKL
+269 
-274 MGIRIDSGDLAYW
+274 
-287 GNEARRLL
+287 
-295 CEAEMPDVR
+295 
-304 LAASNDLDEYL
+304 
-315 IENLIMVQK
+315 
-324 APYDIF
+324 
-330 AAGTKLV
+330 
-337 TAYDTPALN
+337 ALN

-419 ALAVLPGN
+419 ALAGLPGN

>member
-1 MNNTYTMKTRPN
+1 MLKGIMGVAVAVLFSVSAAPAAVTEQGGENMSRTEICKQNYRRLFNGEALTDAGNDPEMMKMLQKYIFGEVFAVGSLDIKTR
-13 ILETGTPLFCDLYH
+13 EM
-27 LTMAQAWFLDGKAE
+27 LTVVSLSAQQALPQLKAH
-41 DYKVSEAFFRKCPFG
+41 A
-56 GSYLMTAGLGEFMQW
+56 
-71 LERWHFSKEDIES
+71 
-84 LKNDRN
+84 
-90 EDGSRIF
+90 
-97 NDEFLQFLEG
+97 
-107 QELKVTIRA
+107 
-116 VPEGELVF
+116 
-124 PNEPVYSVSG
+124 
-134 PNWQVELAE
+134 
-143 AALLNIF
+143 
-150 NAQSLI
+150 NA
-156 ATKASRMAYAAN
+156 
-168 LDGKKRPLLEFG
+168 
-180 VRRGHELGGFSETR
+180 
-194 AAFIGGAAGTSNK
+194 
-207 AAAKHYGIRAAGTM
+207 
-221 AHSFVMSYEREVD
+221 
-234 AFKAFMRGNPHNT
+234 
-247 TLLVDTYDTREG
+247 
-259 IKNAIRAAKE
+259 
-269 TGIKL
+269 
-274 MGIRIDSGDLAYW
+274 
-287 GNEARRLL
+287 
-295 CEAEMPDVR
+295 
-304 LAASNDLDEYL
+304 
-315 IENLIMVQK
+315 
-324 APYDIF
+324 
-330 AAGTKLV
+330 
-337 TAYDTPALN
+337 ALN

-407 IQQPLYGNEIKE
+407 IQQPLYGSEIKE
-419 ALAVLPGN
+419 ALAGLPGN

>member
-1 MNNTYTMKTRPN
+1 MLKGIMGVAVAVLFSVSAAPAAVTEQGGENMSRTEICKQNYRRLFNGEALTDAGNDPEMMKMLQKYIFGEVFAVGSLDIKTR
-13 ILETGTPLFCDLYH
+13 EM
-27 LTMAQAWFLDGKAE
+27 LTVVSLSAQQALPQLKAH
-41 DYKVSEAFFRKCPFG
+41 A
-56 GSYLMTAGLGEFMQW
+56 
-71 LERWHFSKEDIES
+71 
-84 LKNDRN
+84 
-90 EDGSRIF
+90 
-97 NDEFLQFLEG
+97 
-107 QELKVTIRA
+107 
-116 VPEGELVF
+116 
-124 PNEPVYSVSG
+124 
-134 PNWQVELAE
+134 
-143 AALLNIF
+143 
-150 NAQSLI
+150 NA
-156 ATKASRMAYAAN
+156 
-168 LDGKKRPLLEFG
+168 
-180 VRRGHELGGFSETR
+180 
-194 AAFIGGAAGTSNK
+194 
-207 AAAKHYGIRAAGTM
+207 
-221 AHSFVMSYEREVD
+221 
-234 AFKAFMRGNPHNT
+234 
-247 TLLVDTYDTREG
+247 
-259 IKNAIRAAKE
+259 
-269 TGIKL
+269 
-274 MGIRIDSGDLAYW
+274 
-287 GNEARRLL
+287 
-295 CEAEMPDVR
+295 
-304 LAASNDLDEYL
+304 
-315 IENLIMVQK
+315 
-324 APYDIF
+324 
-330 AAGTKLV
+330 
-337 TAYDTPALN
+337 ALN

-352 ELRETVYL
+352 EWRETVYL

-419 ALAVLPGN
+419 ALAGLPGN

>member
-1 MNNTYTMKTRPN
+1 MLKGIMGVAVAVLFSVSAASAAVIEQGGENMSRTEICKQNYRRLFNGEALTDAGNDPEMMKMLQKYIFGEVFAVGSLDIKTR
-13 ILETGTPLFCDLYH
+13 EM
-27 LTMAQAWFLDGKAE
+27 LTVVSLSAQQALPQLKAH
-41 DYKVSEAFFRKCPFG
+41 A
-56 GSYLMTAGLGEFMQW
+56 
-71 LERWHFSKEDIES
+71 
-84 LKNDRN
+84 
-90 EDGSRIF
+90 
-97 NDEFLQFLEG
+97 
-107 QELKVTIRA
+107 
-116 VPEGELVF
+116 
-124 PNEPVYSVSG
+124 
-134 PNWQVELAE
+134 
-143 AALLNIF
+143 
-150 NAQSLI
+150 NA
-156 ATKASRMAYAAN
+156 
-168 LDGKKRPLLEFG
+168 
-180 VRRGHELGGFSETR
+180 
-194 AAFIGGAAGTSNK
+194 
-207 AAAKHYGIRAAGTM
+207 
-221 AHSFVMSYEREVD
+221 
-234 AFKAFMRGNPHNT
+234 
-247 TLLVDTYDTREG
+247 
-259 IKNAIRAAKE
+259 
-269 TGIKL
+269 
-274 MGIRIDSGDLAYW
+274 
-287 GNEARRLL
+287 
-295 CEAEMPDVR
+295 
-304 LAASNDLDEYL
+304 
-315 IENLIMVQK
+315 
-324 APYDIF
+324 
-330 AAGTKLV
+330 
-337 TAYDTPALN
+337 ALN

-419 ALAVLPGN
+419 ALAGLPGN

-481 AGNSPETVTAAI
+481 AGNSPETVTATI

>member
-1 MNNTYTMKTRPN
+1 MLKGIMGVAVAVLFSVSAAPAAVTEQGGENMSRTEICKQNYRRLFNGEALTDAGNDPEMMKMLQKYIFGEVFAVGSLDIKTR
-13 ILETGTPLFCDLYH
+13 EM
-27 LTMAQAWFLDGKAE
+27 LTVVSMSAQQALPQLKAH
-41 DYKVSEAFFRKCPFG
+41 A
-56 GSYLMTAGLGEFMQW
+56 
-71 LERWHFSKEDIES
+71 
-84 LKNDRN
+84 
-90 EDGSRIF
+90 
-97 NDEFLQFLEG
+97 
-107 QELKVTIRA
+107 
-116 VPEGELVF
+116 
-124 PNEPVYSVSG
+124 
-134 PNWQVELAE
+134 
-143 AALLNIF
+143 
-150 NAQSLI
+150 NA
-156 ATKASRMAYAAN
+156 
-168 LDGKKRPLLEFG
+168 
-180 VRRGHELGGFSETR
+180 
-194 AAFIGGAAGTSNK
+194 
-207 AAAKHYGIRAAGTM
+207 
-221 AHSFVMSYEREVD
+221 
-234 AFKAFMRGNPHNT
+234 
-247 TLLVDTYDTREG
+247 
-259 IKNAIRAAKE
+259 
-269 TGIKL
+269 
-274 MGIRIDSGDLAYW
+274 
-287 GNEARRLL
+287 
-295 CEAEMPDVR
+295 
-304 LAASNDLDEYL
+304 
-315 IENLIMVQK
+315 
-324 APYDIF
+324 
-330 AAGTKLV
+330 
-337 TAYDTPALN
+337 ALN

-419 ALAVLPGN
+419 ALAGLPGN